1 MRSLPLPALLLF
13 AVVNC
18 PAQAPP
24 ACRLSHEKL
33 HSTLWVRTAPEYRG
47 VAEQTYRIA
56 KERLDAALKNRKWTA
71 ALEQQGRYERLPPA
85 VVLDIDE
92 TVLDNSGYN
101 VRVIALQKSWDNP
114 TWFRWVEEASAPAI
128 PGAVDFTRHARRR
141 GVEVFFVT
149 NREAEL
155 EPATR
160 RNLEQAGFPLNP
172 KLDTVL
178 TKGEKPEWTSDKSVR
193 RRDVAARYRILLLCG
208 DDLGDFLGGIA
219 VPPAERQA
227 LSARYSANW
236 GTRWIILPNAH
247 YGSWEDALYGFDR
260 SLADHVILERKYE
273 ALTRD

>member
-1 MRSLPLPALLLF
+1 MNLSSLDKTLIAETWTSRELYANLETLCEFGSRFAGTPSEIQARDFIAEKFRAYGLSNVHLDPFEYLGWWRGTCALNVVAPQPRSVHFRVEITDL
-13 AVVNC
+13 N
-18 PAQAPP
+18 Q
-24 ACRLSHEKL
+24 
-33 HSTLWVRTAPEYRG
+33 
-47 VAEQTYRIA
+47 QTIA
-56 KERLDAALKNRKWTA
+56 R
-71 ALEQQGRYERLPPA
+71 
-85 VVLDIDE
+85 
-92 TVLDNSGYN
+92 
-101 VRVIALQKSWDNP
+101 
-114 TWFRWVEEASAPAI
+114 
-128 PGAVDFTRHARRR
+128 AVDFTRHARRR

-172 KLDTVL
+172 QLDTVL